1 MIKSSAQNISTKFRD
16 SFEKY
21 EPNSGGLWREISKAT
36 GDIIQVDGNAA
47 SASYLVISKDPL
59 VDGQETIIE
68 SISTFDMPMEMS
80 FGLHMSQRTLGQEFF
95 VEIVDT
101 DEAMSTQADIDIA
114 NIQQTTTTITVNT
127 PTPHGLVPGKR
138 IGIKNVPDSR
148 FNYPSLVVASI
159 PSPTQFTATAGPGG
173 TIASV
178 TAGPYSTAGMK
189 VYYRPAFNYSK
200 NGVNYVFENTT
211 ATNATLY
218 VRGSS
223 GDTLPS
229 GTILGNQSGTVWSTS
244 SVQLVGSVA
253 NTYAFTA
260 TTEFRLA
267 IQGDRIQWHSSG
279 IDSTAETTNHL
290 VRTQVIPDVSKT
302 YKLRLRFRNSDSFP
316 VVDAQIVSIV
326 KTSATTSRV
335 TLDRNI
341 NTVMTAGLTQINL
354 YGVRDRTAN
363 VYPNITTP
371 VTVTAIPAN
380 NQIDITHGTVSGTV
394 SYGGFISIAN
404 GGTIIP
410 GVSPQTIQSV
420 SITNGILTFVG
431 DATWTGMLIGDY
443 LNAVGVRNIVDGS
456 SLNLDGTYRV
466 RNINTTAL
474 ELEPIGATVTWFPT
488 TLGSTNCGG
497 GIIKRTDARMSFIR
511 VFDYERERVEVLARP
526 SGDAAGGV
534 PMSIKSAPTLTV
546 NANSST
552 AVDSAMPNPLAMGG
566 RASNANIAAMSA
578 TWDLVAQ
585 LMTMIGVSIFK
596 PYSLP
601 EADWTNSLTLT
612 TNTDT
617 ALQAAWGAGIKKYLT
632 ALQLQNTNAVATTL
646 IVKDGTT
653 AKWTVSLPASMT
665 LPIDFVFPTPIQTT
679 ANTALNVACGTTGAN
694 VIVNGQG
701 YTAP

>member
-1 MIKSSAQNISTKFRD
+1 MQVKAVIVGWNDKTQTWEPVASENGMIKSSAQNISTKFRD

-21 EPNSGGLWREISKAT
+21 EPNSGGIWREISKAT

-47 SASYLVISKDPL
+47 SSSYLVISKDPL
-59 VDGQETIIE
+59 TDAQETIIE
-68 SISTFDMPMEMS
+68 SIPTFDMPMEMS

-101 DEAMSTQADIDIA
+101 DEPMAPSTDINIL
-114 NIQQTTTTITVNT
+114 NIQQTTTTLTVNT

-148 FNYPSLVVASI
+148 FNYPALVVASI

-189 VYYRPAFNYSK
+189 VYYRPAMNYSK
-200 NGVNYVFENTT
+200 NGVNYVFENAAT
-211 ATNATLY
+211 TNASLY
-218 VRGSS
+218 TRGSA

-229 GTILGNQSGTVWSTS
+229 GIILGNQSGSVGTTA

-260 TTEFRLA
+260 TTEFRLV
-267 IQGDRIQWHSSG
+267 IQGDRIQWFGSAVDSG
-279 IDSTAETTNHL
+279 AEPAQYGL
-290 VRTQVIPDVSKT
+290 RTQVIPDTTKT
-302 YKLRLRFRNSDSFP
+302 YKLRLRFRNTDSFP
-316 VVDAQIVSIV
+316 IVDAQIVSIV

-371 VTVTAIPAN
+371 VTVTAIPSN

-420 SITNGILTFVG
+420 SITNGLLTFVG

-443 LNAVGVRNIVDGS
+443 VNTVGIRNIVNGS
-456 SLNLDGTYRV
+456 SLNLDGTYRIA
-466 RNINTTAL
+466 NINTTSL
-474 ELEPIGATVTWFPT
+474 ILEPIGGTTIPT
-488 TLGSTNCGG
+488 TLVSTNCGG

-511 VFDYERERVEVLARP
+511 VFDYERERVEMLTRP
-526 SGDAAGGV
+526 AGD
-534 PMSIKSAPTLTV
+534 
-546 NANSST
+546 SS
-552 AVDSAMPNPLAMGG
+552 
-566 RASNANIAAMSA
+566 
-578 TWDLVAQ
+578 
-585 LMTMIGVSIFK
+585 
-596 PYSLP
+596 
-601 EADWTNSLTLT
+601 
-612 TNTDT
+612 
-617 ALQAAWGAGIKKYLT
+617 
-632 ALQLQNTNAVATTL
+632 
-646 IVKDGTT
+646 
-653 AKWTVSLPASMT
+653 
-665 LPIDFVFPTPIQTT
+665 
-679 ANTALNVACGTTGAN
+679 
-694 VIVNGQG
+694 
-701 YTAP
+701 

>member
-1 MIKSSAQNISTKFRD
+1 LQKNQYQYNDQKIYSLFLLPMQVKAVIVGWNEKTQTWEPVASENGMIKSSAQNISTKFRD

-21 EPNSGGLWREISKAT
+21 EPNSGGLWKEINKAT
-36 GDIIQVDGNAA
+36 GDIVQVDGNAA

-59 VDGQETIIE
+59 ADGQETIIE
-68 SISTFDMPMEMS
+68 SIPTFDMPMEMS

-101 DEAMSTQADIDIA
+101 DEPMSAQADIDIL
-114 NIQQTTTTITVNT
+114 NIQQTTTTLTVNT

-148 FNYPSLVVASI
+148 FNYPALVVSSI

-189 VYYRPAFNYSK
+189 VYYRPTFNYSK
-200 NGVNYVFENTT
+200 NGVNYVFENATT
-211 ATNATLY
+211 TNGSLY
-218 VRGSS
+218 VRENS

-229 GTILGNQSGTVWSTS
+229 GTILGNQSATTGSTT
-244 SVQLVGSVA
+244 SVQLVSSMT
-253 NTYAFTA
+253 NTYTFTA

-279 IDSTAETTNHL
+279 IDSTGETTNHL
-290 VRTQVIPDVSKT
+290 VRIQVIPDVAKT
-302 YKLRLRFRNSDSFP
+302 YKLRLRFRNTDSFP

-371 VTVTAIPAN
+371 IAITAIPAN

-431 DATWTGMLIGDY
+431 DATWTGMIIGDY
-443 LNAVGVRNIVDGS
+443 LNAVSVRNIVDGT

-474 ELEPIGATVTWFPT
+474 ELEPIGATVT
-488 TLGSTNCGG
+488 
-497 GIIKRTDARMSFIR
+497 
-511 VFDYERERVEVLARP
+511 
-526 SGDAAGGV
+526 
-534 PMSIKSAPTLTV
+534 
-546 NANSST
+546 
-552 AVDSAMPNPLAMGG
+552 
-566 RASNANIAAMSA
+566 
-578 TWDLVAQ
+578 
-585 LMTMIGVSIFK
+585 
-596 PYSLP
+596 
-601 EADWTNSLTLT
+601 
-612 TNTDT
+612 
-617 ALQAAWGAGIKKYLT
+617 
-632 ALQLQNTNAVATTL
+632 
-646 IVKDGTT
+646 
-653 AKWTVSLPASMT
+653 
-665 LPIDFVFPTPIQTT
+665 
-679 ANTALNVACGTTGAN
+679 
-694 VIVNGQG
+694 
-701 YTAP
+701 